1 MYFEWFTPN
10 RHVPVPR
17 LTPLLFHQWTGNG
30 HRWRVSH
37 TNCTCFQFNSVDWSN
52 DASYAV
58 NNLADVFFAE
68 ECFARLWIVKVNKK
82 NVFVCCRV
90 MFRSSLS
97 QICFVENIAAG
108 RVFGDFFSCIGR
120 NEKIIL
126 CNHCLTDASGAILH
140 NSQTSLLFAVQL
152 LRLLIPM

>member
-30 HRWRVSH
+30 HRRRVSH

-82 NVFVCCRV
+82 NVFV
-90 MFRSSLS
+90 
-97 QICFVENIAAG
+97 VEWCSVHHSRKFA
-108 RVFGDFFSCIGR
+108 
-120 NEKIIL
+120 
-126 CNHCLTDASGAILH
+126 
-140 NSQTSLLFAVQL
+140 LLKT
-152 LRLLIPM
+152 LRLDGCLAIFFPVLDAMKKLSCAIIVWLMQAEQFYIIHKHLFFLQFSY

>member
-52 DASYAV
+52 DASYAA
-58 NNLADVFFAE
+58 NNLADVSFPE
-68 ECFARLWIVKVNKK
+68 ECFARLWIAKVNKK

-97 QICFVENIAAG
+97 QICSVENIAAG
-108 RVFGDFFSCIGR
+108 RVFGDFFFLYRTQWKNYLVQSLFDWCKSQA
-120 NEKIIL
+120 EQFYIIHKHFFFL
-126 CNHCLTDASGAILH
+126 QFSY
-140 NSQTSLLFAVQL
+140 
-152 LRLLIPM
+152 